1 MRSQKRARR
10 KLIRSFTVP
19 SIAHLVDKNGEV
31 HGVLELYELDPERSI
46 TGLNETAQ
54 KCSDGKYHYVLVKR
68 GE

>member
-1 MRSQKRARR
+1 MKGSKRPRR

-19 SIAHLVDKNGEV
+19 SIAHLVDKNGEA

-46 TGLNETAQ
+46 AGLNESVQ
-54 KCSDGKYHYVLVKR
+54 KYTDGKLHYVLAKR